1 MQKHKAMK
9 GYEKPHLA
17 EDWYAWGGETLEGP
31 NLRNKKSVTVRF
43 VSASNNNLGSLAIC
57 PRH

>member
-43 VSASNNNLGSLAIC
+43 VRASNNNLGSLAIC